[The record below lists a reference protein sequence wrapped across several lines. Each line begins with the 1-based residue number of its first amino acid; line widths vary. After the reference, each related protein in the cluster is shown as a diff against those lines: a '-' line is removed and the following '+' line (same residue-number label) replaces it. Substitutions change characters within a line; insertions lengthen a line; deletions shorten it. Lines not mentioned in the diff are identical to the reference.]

1 MVLKISRKICY
12 VKPNVQSISYFNNGL
27 SRMELS
33 PKTIED
39 CLTKQLMLYIDG
51 DVSKY
56 EEINLRSIMYKA
68 LRRAKSQH
76 RSFIQ
81 LRIVDAYFHLEDFLI
96 IKKFFDINNDLNVN
110 ILTHKQKY
118 PDIDVFHKGWN
129 RVSADMTGSIS
140 IQQYALMM
148 ILALV
153 LYMID
158 GGYCTI
164 MRQVKALV

>member
-1 MVLKISRKICY
+1 M
-12 VKPNVQSISYFNNGL
+12 
-27 SRMELS
+27 
-33 PKTIED
+33 
-39 CLTKQLMLYIDG
+39 
-51 DVSKY
+51 
-56 EEINLRSIMYKA
+56 
-68 LRRAKSQH
+68 
-76 RSFIQ
+76 
-81 LRIVDAYFHLEDFLI
+81 DAYFHLEDFLI

>member
-1 MVLKISRKICY
+1 MVLKISRKVCY

-81 LRIVDAYFHLEDFLI
+81 STSYCGCVFPLRRLSDHQKVFR
-96 IKKFFDINNDLNVN
+96 
-110 ILTHKQKY
+110 HK
-118 PDIDVFHKGWN
+118 
-129 RVSADMTGSIS
+129 
-140 IQQYALMM
+140 
-148 ILALV
+148 
-153 LYMID
+153 
-158 GGYCTI
+158 
-164 MRQVKALV
+164 